1 MGGRFNISWSAD
13 LFSVCI
19 IETGGVLDM
28 ITDLSMFAVFLVL
41 LLIVA
46 FPLGRY
52 LAKVYS
58 GERTIFDRVLNPIA
72 SIIYRISGVDEKEEM
87 NWRQY
92 AGAVVIFNILGML
105 FVFLIQVYQD
115 ILPWN
120 PADFPSVPKDLA
132 FNTAAS
138 FMTNTNWQ
146 SYSGESTVSYF
157 TQMAALT
164 VQNFLSAA
172 TGMVVAVALIRGL
185 VQKQGKTLGN
195 FGVDMVRS
203 VLWVLLPLSIIVGL
217 VFVQQGVIQN
227 LSSYVTV
234 DTVEGTQQTIAMGPV
249 ASQESIKMLGTNGGG
264 FFGANSAHPFE
275 NPTPITNF
283 LEAFCIIL
291 IPTSM
296 VFMFGQM
303 VGDRRQGYA
312 MLAAML
318 LLFVI
323 GLSSLYASERYGN
336 PQLTALGVSTPSSM
350 EGKEVRFGIGGT
362 SLFAGVTT
370 AVACGAVD
378 SMHDSL
384 TPLGGMVTLL
394 QMMLGEVIVGGVGA
408 GLYGMMMF
416 IILTVFIVGLM
427 VGRTPEYLGKKIEAR
442 EMKMAMLAIIIP
454 AVAVLIG
461 SAISI
466 ATPIGVEVI
475 SNPGPHGLSQVMY
488 AYASSAGN
496 NGSAFAGLGTNTL
509 FYNLMLAF
517 TMLIGRFGVI
527 LPVLAIAGSLVEKKV
542 SPPGPGTFATTGGLF
557 VVLLASVV
565 LLVGALTFLPSL
577 ALGPVLEH
585 LLMLQGIIF

>member
-1 MGGRFNISWSAD
+1 MGSRFNISWSAN
-13 LFSVCI
+13 LFSLCI

-28 ITDLSMFAVFLVL
+28 ITDLSMFAVFFVVLLVL
-41 LLIVA
+41 A
-46 FPLGRY
+46 WPLGRY
-52 LAKVYS
+52 MAKVYT
-58 GERTIFDRVLNPIA
+58 GEKTIFDRLLDPIA
-72 SIIYRISGVDEKEEM
+72 KVIYRLGGVDEKQEM

-92 AGAVVIFNILGML
+92 AVAVVVFNLLGML
-105 FVFLIQVYQD
+105 FVYLIQVFQD
-115 ILPWN
+115 VLPWN
-120 PADFPSVPKDLA
+120 PAGFSSVPSDLA

-146 SYSGESTVSYF
+146 SYSGEATMSYF

-164 VQNFLSAA
+164 VQNFLSAG
-172 TGMVVAVALIRGL
+172 TGMLVAVVLIRGL

-203 VLWVLLPLSIIVGL
+203 VLWILLPLSIIVGFI
-217 VFVQQGVIQN
+217 FVQQGMIQN

-234 DTVEGTQQTIAMGPV
+234 DTLEGTQQTIAMGPV
-249 ASQESIKMLGTNGGG
+249 ASQEAIKLLGTNGGG

-275 NPTPITNF
+275 NPTPFTNF
-283 LEAFCIIL
+283 LQAWSIFI
-291 IPTSM
+291 IPTGL
-296 VFMFGQM
+296 VFMFGYL
-303 VGDRRQGYA
+303 VCDRRQGYA
-312 MLAAML
+312 MLTAML

-323 GLSSLYASERYGN
+323 GLGVLYSSEQAGN
-336 PQLTALGVSTPSSM
+336 PNITALGVSAPSAM
-350 EGKEVRFGIGGT
+350 EGKELRFGIGGT
-362 SLFAGVTT
+362 ALFASVTT
-370 AVACGAVD
+370 AASCGAVD
-378 SMHDSL
+378 SMHDSN
-384 TPLGGMVTLL
+384 TPLGGLVPML
-394 QMMLGEVIVGGVGA
+394 QMMLGEVVIGGVGA

-416 IILTVFIVGLM
+416 VILTVFIVGLM

-442 EMKMAMLAIIIP
+442 EMKMAILAIIIP
-454 AVAVLIG
+454 AVTVLIG

-466 ATPIGVEVI
+466 ATGAGVESI
-475 SNPGPHGLSQVMY
+475 SNSGPHGLSQVMY
-488 AYASSAGN
+488 AYASTAGN
-496 NGSAFAGLGTNTL
+496 NGSAFAGLSTNTL

-565 LLVGALTFLPSL
+565 LLVGALTFLPAL

-585 LLMLQGIIF
+585 LLMFEGIVF